1 MNICLFGGT
10 FDPIHKGHTAIA
22 REAADKLNLKKVFFA
37 PSDVPP
43 HKHAK
48 KLAPFS
54 DRYEMVM
61 LALRDANDKRFI
73 PSAIELEMNE
83 EKSEHSSS
91 YTIDTLERFSKGLKK
106 SDRLFFLI
114 GIDAFMDIAK
124 WHRAEDVLRFCDFIV
139 ASRPG
144 FSLADIARA
153 LPASLQPRASVMKP
167 FAKSAAQGEFIHA
180 GVQLHLLNT
189 VKVDVSAT
197 EIRKA
202 VASGRSLTKYV
213 SPSVAEYINKN
224 GIFKRTRVNE

>member
-10 FDPIHKGHTAIA
+10 FDPIHNGHIMIA
-22 REAADKLNLKKVFFA
+22 RAAADRFNLKKVLFA

-43 HKHAK
+43 HKHSK
-48 KLAPFS
+48 KLTPYA
-54 DRYEMVM
+54 DRYEMVV
-61 LALRDANDKRFI
+61 LALRDAEDKRFV
-73 PSAIELEMNE
+73 PSAIEREMNE
-83 EKSEHSSS
+83 EKGKHSPS
-91 YTIDTLERFSKGLKK
+91 YTIETLEKLAKGLKK

-114 GIDAFMDIAK
+114 GIDAFMDVAK
-124 WHRAEDVLRFCDFIV
+124 WHRPEDVLRFCDFIV

-144 FSLADIARA
+144 FSLADVARA

-197 EIRKA
+197 EIRKV
-202 VASGRSLTKYV
+202 VASGRGLKKYV
-213 SPSVAEYINKN
+213 SPSVADYINEN
-224 GIFKRTRVNE
+224 GIYKRTRVNE

>member
-10 FDPIHKGHTAIA
+10 FDPIHNGHTAIA

-43 HKHAK
+43 HKRAK
-48 KLAPFS
+48 KLTPYS
-54 DRYEMVM
+54 DRYEMVV
-61 LALRDANDKRFI
+61 LALRDTGDKRFVA
-73 PSAIELEMNE
+73 SAIELEMNQ
-83 EKSEHSSS
+83 EKGKHSPS
-91 YTIDTLERFSKGLKK
+91 YTIDTLERLSKGLKK

-124 WHRAEDVLRFCDFIV
+124 WHRAEEVLKFCDFVV

-153 LPASLQPRASVMKP
+153 LPASLQPRESVMKP

-180 GVQLHLLNT
+180 GVRLHLLNT
-189 VKVDVSAT
+189 VKVALSAS

-202 VASGRSLTKYV
+202 VVSGRSLKKYV
-213 SPSVAEYINKN
+213 SPSVADYINKN
-224 GIFKRTRVNE
+224 GIYKRTRVNE